1 VFVSAYVE
9 LHCHSAYSFLDGAS
23 LPDELAVAAHG
34 FGYGSLALTDH
45 DGLHGAMELADATR
59 FKGPL
64 EDLRPITGAELT
76 LEDGAHLTL
85 LCATREGY
93 SNLCRLITKAYAD
106 TRPHPGREP
115 LPPSTAYA
123 ELERHAAG
131 LICLSGCAGHGVA
144 ARAVEDGRHADA
156 ARAAR
161 RLLAIF
167 GPDRLR
173 IELQRPFARHD
184 RRRNRLLSELAE
196 RIGVPCVATG
206 NVHAHDKTRA
216 ALQDALVAV
225 RLGRTLDECEAQRR
239 GNRSH
244 VLASP
249 QAMAERFQDHPD
261 AVTETLRIA
270 ERIEFDLRRDLGYA
284 YPRQGD
290 PEADRELA
298 AVCRARMDER
308 YPKRGERAAAD
319 PRLDEE
325 LAVIRKLGLS
335 GFFLLHRDMLELARE
350 VAAEVRGPDTAR
362 ALLPPGRGR
371 GSSVSSLVCYLTG
384 LSHIDPVKQDLHL
397 GRFLN
402 DELQAMPDIDLDFP
416 RDIRE
421 KLIPRVHERYGHDHS
436 ALVASFPTYQA
447 PSAVRDFAKTL
458 GLPPAEVE
466 RIARTV
472 DPWRSG
478 NDIAPDVAQ
487 ARAIDA
493 ANPRWQAL
501 IGLVRD
507 ARRLPRHMSQHPGGM
522 VVSSESLTGLCP
534 IQPAAMEGRQM
545 VQWDKDSCNDA
556 GFLKI
561 DLLGL
566 GMLSAV
572 ERCVE
577 TIART
582 RGKRI
587 DLSRIDLADKAVYA
601 EIQAADTMGVFQ
613 IESRAQMQMLKR
625 TRPENLDD
633 LTVQVAIVRPGPILG
648 GAVHPYIERR
658 RALREDPSYEVPY
671 EHPSLEPVLRD
682 TLGAIVFQDQVIEV
696 AMAFAGFSAGEAEGL
711 RRAMSRRRSE
721 EAMRLYEGKFV
732 EGAVGK
738 GVERVVAERVYSQIV
753 GFSGFGFPKAHS
765 AAFGLLA
772 YQSTWLRVHY
782 GAEFL
787 CALLNEQPMGFYPP
801 DALVHEAQRRGVV
814 VLPPCVATSDVECS
828 VEWLPAGPVSDF
840 GLRARKLRAQTQN
853 RRHPRGP
860 ASEGHELA
868 VRIGLGYVNGVVERE
883 VRALVDERERSGE
896 WQSVSDLAGRS
907 GAGMET
913 LERLAWA
920 GACDALVKG
929 PEEERRRMA
938 LWNLGVAAPAVSL
951 GDVGD
956 QLALPLEPHEGPEL
970 RALTAWERLLAD
982 YGSTGVT
989 LREHPMELMRP
1000 ALPEATISS
1009 GELERAGHGAQVR
1022 VAGLVVARQRPETA
1036 KGVTFML
1043 LEDEL
1048 GTINL
1053 IVPPV
1058 VHDEC
1063 RMVVRGEPLVVAD
1076 GRVEHREGV
1085 TNVLVH
1091 DIRRLERGDLPKAE
1105 VLSLE
1110 DRRPRQPQVDENV
1123 ESELRAVAPAGHRWG
1138 RRGH

>member
-1 VFVSAYVE
+1 VFVSVYVE

-34 FGYGSLALTDH
+34 YGYGALALTDH

-59 FKGPL
+59 FEGPL
-64 EDLRPITGAELT
+64 DDLRPIAGAELT
-76 LEDGAHLTL
+76 LEDSAHLTL

-93 SNLCRLITKAYAD
+93 SNLCQLITKAHAH

-115 LPPSTAYA
+115 LPPSTAYTD
-123 ELERHAAG
+123 LEQHTAG
-131 LICLSGCAGHGVA
+131 LICLSGCASHGAA
-144 ARAVEDGRHADA
+144 ARAIEEGRHADA
-156 ARAAR
+156 ARATR

-167 GPDRLR
+167 GPDHLR

-206 NVHAHDKTRA
+206 NVHAHDKRRA

-244 VLASP
+244 VLAGP
-249 QAMAERFQDHPD
+249 EAMAARFPDHPD
-261 AVTETLRIA
+261 AVSETLRIA
-270 ERIEFDLRRDLGYA
+270 ERIEFDLRRDLDYA

-290 PEADRELA
+290 PAADRELA
-298 AVCRARMDER
+298 AVCWARMDER
-308 YPKRGERAAAD
+308 YPKRDEHAAAE
-319 PRLDEE
+319 PRLYEE
-325 LAVIRKLGLS
+325 LNVIRKLGLS

-384 LSHIDPVKQDLHL
+384 LSHIDPVQQNLHL

-402 DELQAMPDIDLDFP
+402 DDLQAMPDIDLDFP

-421 KLIPRVHERYGHDHS
+421 KLIPRVHERYGHKHS

-447 PSAVRDFAKTL
+447 PSAIRDFAKTL

-487 ARAIDA
+487 ARAIDG

-522 VVSSESLTGLCP
+522 VISTEPLTDLCP

-545 VQWDKDSCNDA
+545 VQWDKDSCDDA

-577 TIART
+577 TIAHT
-582 RGKRI
+582 RGKLI
-587 DLSRIDLADKAVYA
+587 DLSRIDLADKTVYS

-658 RALREDPSYEVPY
+658 RALREDPDYEVPY

-696 AMAFAGFSAGEAEGL
+696 AMAFAGFTAGEAEGL

-721 EAMRLYEGKFV
+721 EAMRGYERKFV

-738 GVERVVAERVYSQIV
+738 GVERGVAERVYSQIV

-801 DALVHEAQRRGVV
+801 DALVHEAQRRGGV
-814 VLPPCVATSDVECS
+814 VLPPCVAMSGVECS
-828 VEWLPAGPVSDF
+828 VEMVDGGLAATGPVEEASVSD
-840 GLRARKLRAQTQN
+840 GTAL
-853 RRHPRGP
+853 G
-860 ASEGHELA
+860 

-883 VRALVDERERSGE
+883 VRALVDERKRSGE
-896 WQSVSDLAGRS
+896 WQSVGDLVGRS

-913 LERLAWA
+913 LGRLAWA
-920 GACDALVKG
+920 GACDALVEG

-951 GDVGD
+951 GTVGD

-989 LREHPMELMRP
+989 LRAHPMELMRP

-1063 RMVVRGEPLVVAD
+1063 RLVVRGEPLVVAD

-1091 DIRRLERGDLPKAE
+1091 EIRRLERGDLPKAE
-1105 VLSLE
+1105 VLSLD
-1110 DRRPRQPQVDENV
+1110 DRRPRQPQEDENV

-1138 RRGH
+1138 RRG